1 MRGITMVP
9 MLVVLPPSETKAT
22 GGSHP
27 AVDFSSL
34 SFGSLNP
41 IRERIA
47 ADLVALSANREAAM
61 ETLKLGPRLA
71 DEVTANAALLESPT
85 MPALERYTGVLYDA
99 LSPSDLP
106 ETGRARLAI
115 GSALFGVI
123 GGDDLI
129 PHYRLSGTVKL
140 PFSDQP
146 ADAAPTMKRRW
157 GTAITEAL
165 NDVDFLI
172 DLRSGTYAN
181 LGKVKSATTMT
192 VVTAEGKIVSHFNKH
207 YKGLFAR
214 AIALSDTAPSSP
226 TEAVDIARA
235 AGYNVSLD
243 DGTLIFRVPE
253 N

>member
-106 ETGRARLAI
+106 ETGRARLTI

-129 PHYRLSGTVKL
+129 PRYRLSGTVKL
-140 PFSDQP
+140 PFADQP

-165 NDVDFLI
+165 KDVDFLI

-192 VVTAEGKIVSHFNKH
+192 VLTAEGKIVSHFNKH

-214 AIALSDTAPSSP
+214 AIALSDTAPTSP

-235 AGYNVSLD
+235 AGYDVSLD

>member
-1 MRGITMVP
+1 M
-9 MLVVLPPSETKAT
+9 
-22 GGSHP
+22 
-27 AVDFSSL
+27 
-34 SFGSLNP
+34 
-41 IRERIA
+41 
-47 ADLVALSANREAAM
+47 
-61 ETLKLGPRLA
+61 
-71 DEVTANAALLESPT
+71 
-85 MPALERYTGVLYDA
+85 LYDA

-140 PFSDQP
+140 PFADQP

-192 VVTAEGKIVSHFNKH
+192 VLTAEGKIVSHFNKH

-214 AIALSDTAPSSP
+214 AIALSDTTPTSP

-235 AGYNVSLD
+235 AGYDVSLD
-243 DGTLIFRVPE
+243 DDTLIFRVPE

>member
-1 MRGITMVP
+1 MRGISMVR
-9 MLVVLPPSETKAT
+9 MLVVLPPSETKST

-34 SFGSLNP
+34 SFSSLNP

-47 ADLVALSANREAAM
+47 TDLVALSADRDAAM

-71 DEVTANAALLESPT
+71 DEVTANAALLASPT

-99 LSPSDLP
+99 LSPADLP
-106 ETGRARLAI
+106 EAGRARLAV

-123 GGDDLI
+123 GGEDLI

-140 PFSDQP
+140 PFADHP

-157 GTAITEAL
+157 GTAITDVL
-165 NDVDFLI
+165 NDIDFLI

-181 LGKVKSATTMT
+181 LGKVKGATTMT
-192 VVTAEGKIVSHFNKH
+192 VITAEGKVVSHFNKH

-214 AIALSDTAPSSP
+214 TIALADTAPTSP

-235 AGYNVSLD
+235 AGHDVSLD
-243 DGTLIFRVPE
+243 DGTLIFRFPE